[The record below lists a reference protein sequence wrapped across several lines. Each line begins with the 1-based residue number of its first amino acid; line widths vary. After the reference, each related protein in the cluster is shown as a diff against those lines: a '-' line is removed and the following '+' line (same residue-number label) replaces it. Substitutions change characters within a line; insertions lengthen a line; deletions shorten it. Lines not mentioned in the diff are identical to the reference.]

1 MFIVDW
7 IILKKVYIKENKSII
22 HLYSKEFWK
31 ISAWIKESKLKYP
44 VDLWNIINVWINIK
58 WNINNID
65 SYKIKKT
72 LNYNNLSFESIQN
85 ILELITYLYRLIPEW
100 VPSESLFDEYI
111 EIMELLEKNE
121 TNKRWSEFYKLKLVI
136 KSWIWLHW
144 EKSENFKKIIEF
156 SKNNKITKMMQ
167 IKWISENLLN
177 EITKY
182 NFDSYSLYLT

>member
-121 TNKRWSEFYKLKLVI
+121 TNKRWSEFYKLKLII
-136 KSWIWLHW
+136 KSWIWLYW